1 MDEAGIDIA
10 LVGDSL
16 AMTMLGYENTL
27 SVTVDEMLHHV
38 KAVRRGV
45 KDALLIAD
53 MPYGSYQVDPKDA
66 IQNAA
71 RFVKEGGAE
80 AVKMEGGE
88 KRVDV
93 IRRVIDAEI
102 PVAGHI
108 GLTPQ
113 SINVMGGYKVQGKTL
128 DAIEQ
133 LMRDAVA
140 LDRAGVACI
149 YLEGIPREVAAM
161 ITAEVEAPTIGI
173 GAGPDC
179 DGQVLVF
186 HDLVNLTFG
195 QPAKFVRRYGDAAAA
210 NHAISA
216 GVQSRR
222 GFTPVSER
230 QRELPPAEG
239 NAGGTRNGTSPQAG
253 HAAIMAG
260 GENVVRPLR
269 SLLALCILFAALAA
283 CSKPP
288 AGSRGQRKR
297 RKPTGLESI
306 PMPDPAKYPSI
317 SDMSGWKNPYLI
329 VREDGIGIVDLS
341 NREIHMLKPE
351 EVPAELVVAA
361 VERVAVWPR
370 CAGCAGDSQESIRRD
385 ESATC
390 ARIAPCCSER

>member
-1 MDEAGIDIA
+1 VSLTPVGEPRRKITTATLREKKLHRDPITCLTAYDYATSRLVDEAGIDIV

-38 KAVRRGV
+38 RAVRRGV

-53 MPYGSYQVDPKDA
+53 MPYGSYHETSEDA
-66 IQNAA
+66 VHNAA
-71 RFVKEGGAE
+71 RFVKEAGVE

-113 SINVMGGYKVQGKTL
+113 SVNMMGGYKVQGKTL
-128 DAIEQ
+128 HAIEQ

-161 ITAEVEAPTIGI
+161 ITSEVETPTIGI

-186 HDLVNLTFG
+186 HDLVNLTFSP
-195 QPAKFVRRYGDAAAA
+195 PAKFVRRYGDA
-210 NHAISA
+210 SA
-216 GVQSRR
+216 LITQAVEAFKGDV
-222 GFTPVSER
+222 
-230 QRELPPAEG
+230 
-239 NAGGTRNGTSPQAG
+239 AGGQFPSDAESYHLPKDTQ
-253 HAAIMAG
+253 
-260 GENVVRPLR
+260 
-269 SLLALCILFAALAA
+269 AALETVL
-283 CSKPP
+283 
-288 AGSRGQRKR
+288 QRKR
-297 RKPTGLESI
+297 AL
-306 PMPDPAKYPSI
+306 
-317 SDMSGWKNPYLI
+317 
-329 VREDGIGIVDLS
+329 
-341 NREIHMLKPE
+341 
-351 EVPAELVVAA
+351 
-361 VERVAVWPR
+361 
-370 CAGCAGDSQESIRRD
+370 RR
-385 ESATC
+385 
-390 ARIAPCCSER
+390 

>member
-1 MDEAGIDIA
+1 VYRLYPPGWGGALEDIVSLTPIGEPRRKITTASIHEKKLHHVPITCLTAYDYVTARLVDEAGIDIV

-27 SVTVDEMLHHV
+27 SVTVEEMLHHV
-38 KAVRRGV
+38 RAVRRGT

-53 MPYGSYQVDPKDA
+53 MPYGSYHASAEEA
-66 IQNAA
+66 IHNAA
-71 RFVKEGGAE
+71 RFVKEAGAE

-128 DAIEQ
+128 NAIEQ

-161 ITAEVEAPTIGI
+161 ITDEVETPTIGI
-173 GAGPDC
+173 GAGPEC

-195 QPAKFVRRYGDAAAA
+195 HAAKFVRRYGDAAAL
-210 NHAISA
+210 ISQA
-216 GVQSRR
+216 VLAYKADVASHQ
-222 GFTPVSER
+222 FPNDSESYH
-230 QRELPPAEG
+230 LPKD
-239 NAGGTRNGTSPQAG
+239 TQ
-253 HAAIMAG
+253 
-260 GENVVRPLR
+260 
-269 SLLALCILFAALAA
+269 AALETVLHRKHAL
-283 CSKPP
+283 
-288 AGSRGQRKR
+288 QR
-297 RKPTGLESI
+297 
-306 PMPDPAKYPSI
+306 
-317 SDMSGWKNPYLI
+317 
-329 VREDGIGIVDLS
+329 
-341 NREIHMLKPE
+341 
-351 EVPAELVVAA
+351 
-361 VERVAVWPR
+361 
-370 CAGCAGDSQESIRRD
+370 
-385 ESATC
+385 
-390 ARIAPCCSER
+390 